1 MGYQFIHIETYA
13 KVSSRNNKKQSA
25 KAVAQECERDLHACP
40 HVKHPEPYKLLYGL
54 KPSDVVKKAEIQ
66 AEKAKDKLGRRLR
79 KDAQIL
85 LAGVVS
91 YPTPLAEFDP
101 NCRNFRRWLELNHQ
115 FLKSKYGSKYKS
127 LVLHTD
133 EHPEGFPHCHFYVV
147 PDLDNSNH
155 LNIGTVHQGIEARD
169 KLKSPSAKEKLRAYK
184 SAMRE
189 YQDEYQREVGIH
201 CGLTRIGPR
210 KRRLTRQEWALEK
223 SASKQLSIKLSKIKK
238 LNLLL
243 KQKEKILIQTNTKE
257 NNYKRGTYN
266 ELSQ

>member
-1 MGYQFIHIETYA
+1 MSYQFIHIETYA

-25 KAVAQECERDLHACP
+25 KAVAQECERELHACP
-40 HVKHPEPYKLLYGL
+40 HIKHPKPYKLLYGN
-54 KPSDVVKKAEIQ
+54 KPSDVVRQ
-66 AEKAKDKLGRRLR
+66 AENQAQKAQDRLGRKLR

-115 FLKSKYGSKYKS
+115 FLKKKYGTRYKS

-133 EHPEGFPHCHFYVV
+133 ENDGFPHCHFYVV
-147 PDLDNSNH
+147 PDLDSSNH
-155 LNIGTVHQGIEARD
+155 LQIGTVHQGIEARD
-169 KLKSPSAKEKLRAYK
+169 KLKTSSAKEKLRAYK

-189 YQDEYQREVGIH
+189 YQDEYQRKVGIH

-223 SASKQLSIKLSKIKK
+223 NASKRLSITLSKINK
-238 LNLLL
+238 LDKLLR
-243 KQKEKILIQTNTKE
+243 QKENSFVKKNIPK
-257 NNYKRGTYN
+257 NNNNRGNYY
-266 ELSQ
+266 ELSK